1 MEPLQSTLLAHLSQV
16 PDFRRARG
24 QRFAWA
30 YLLALVAAAVAAG
43 QTSVL
48 AMVDWAQAHAAEL
61 FSTLQPAC
69 PRIPSPATWRRLLT
83 HIDLAAL
90 EQQVAAYNQA
100 LDQADGLAGAVAL
113 ADGQPWR
120 GQAIDGKDVRGASA
134 HGTHT
139 FLVSLVR
146 HESGYVLGQ
155 AAVDR
160 KTNEITVA
168 PHVLAGRDLT
178 GTVTTMDALLTQ
190 YALAQQIRNQNGHY
204 LMVIKKNQPTLYWA
218 AELVFREPPLPVRPG
233 ESVTGQTQGKQHG
246 RLETRRLTGTTALN
260 DYLRWWPDVAQV
272 LRRTCRRVNLRTGR
286 LEKEVTYGL
295 TSLPRELAGPAEL
308 EHFWRGHWTIE
319 NRVHYVRD
327 ETFGED
333 RCQLWT
339 GSGPQALA
347 AFRNA
352 VLSLLRFHGWS
363 NIAAATRNYASHPQR
378 ALRLLGAPAL

>member
-24 QRFAWA
+24 QRFAWS

-48 AMVDWAQAHAAEL
+48 AMVSWAHAHAAEL
-61 FSTLQPAC
+61 FGALQPAC
-69 PRIPSPATWRRLLT
+69 PRIPSAATWRRLLI
-83 HIDLAAL
+83 HIDVAAL

-100 LDQADGLAGAVAL
+100 LDQADALAGAVAL
-113 ADGQPWR
+113 QDGQPWR

-146 HESGYVLGQ
+146 HDSGYVLGQ

-168 PHVLAGRDLT
+168 PQVLAGRDLT

-190 YALAQQIRNQNGHY
+190 SALAQQIRRQNGHY
-204 LMVIKKNQPTLYWA
+204 LMVIKKNQPTLYGA
-218 AELVFREPPLPVRPG
+218 AALVFDEPPLPARPG
-233 ESVTGQTQGKQHG
+233 ESLSSQTQGKQHG
-246 RLETRRLTGTTALN
+246 RLETRRLVSTTALN
-260 DYLRWWPDVAQV
+260 DYLRWPDVAQV

-286 LEKEVTYGL
+286 LESEVTYGL

-319 NRVHYVRD
+319 HRVHYVRD

-333 RCQLWT
+333 RGQLWT

-347 AFRNA
+347 AIRNA
-352 VLSLLRFHGWS
+352 ILSLLRFHGWS
-363 NIAAATRNYASHPQR
+363 NIAAAVRNYASQPQR
-378 ALRLLGAPAL
+378 ALRLIGVPAL

>member
-16 PDFRRARG
+16 PDFRRACG
-24 QRFAWA
+24 QRFAWP

-48 AMVDWAQAHAAEL
+48 AMVDWAKAHAAEL
-61 FSTLQPAC
+61 FDTLQPTC
-69 PRIPSPATWRRLLT
+69 RRIPSPATWRRLLI

-90 EQQVAAYNQA
+90 EQQVAAHNQA
-100 LDQADGLAGAVAL
+100 LDQADALAGAIEL
-113 ADGQPWR
+113 GDGQRWR

-160 KTNEITVA
+160 KTHEITVA

-190 YALAQQIRNQNGHY
+190 YTLAQQIRRQNGHY
-204 LMVIKKNQPTLYWA
+204 LMVIKKNQPTLSWA
-218 AELVFREPPLPVRPG
+218 AALVFRDPPVPVRPG
-233 ESVTGQTQGKQHG
+233 ECLTGQTQGKQHG
-246 RLETRRLTGTTALN
+246 CLETRWLTRTTALN
-260 DYLRWWPDVAQV
+260 DYLRWPDVAQV
-272 LRRTCRRVNLRTGR
+272 LRRTCRRINLRTGR
-286 LEKEVTYGL
+286 VEKEVTYGL
-295 TSLPRELAGPAEL
+295 TSLPQALAGPAEL

-327 ETFGED
+327 EVFGED

-339 GSGPQALA
+339 GTGPQALA
-347 AFRNA
+347 AIRNA
-352 VLSLLRFHGWS
+352 ILSLLRFHGWS
-363 NIAAATRNYASHPQR
+363 NMAAAVRNYASHPQR
-378 ALRLLGAPAL
+378 VLQLIGVPTL

>member
-24 QRFAWA
+24 QRFAWS

-43 QTSVL
+43 QTNVL
-48 AMVDWAQAHAAEL
+48 AMVEWAKGHAAEL

-69 PRIPSPATWRRLLT
+69 PRIPSAATWRRLLS
-83 HIDLAAL
+83 HIDVAAL
-90 EQQVAAYNQA
+90 EQQVAAYNQT
-100 LDQADGLAGAVAL
+100 LDQADAVAGAVTL
-113 ADGQPWR
+113 RDGQPWR

-146 HESGYVLGQ
+146 HESGYVLQQ

-190 YALAQQIRNQNGHY
+190 YTLAQQIRRQNGHY

-218 AELVFREPPLPVRPG
+218 AELVFREPPVPVRPG
-233 ESVTGQTQGKQHG
+233 ECLTNQTQGKQHG
-246 RLETRRLTGTTALN
+246 RLETRRLTSTTALN
-260 DYLRWWPDVAQV
+260 DYLRWPNVAQV
-272 LRRTCRRVNLRTGR
+272 LRRTCRRINQRTGCV
-286 LEKEVTYGL
+286 ETEVTYGL
-295 TSLPRELAGPAEL
+295 TSLPRALAGPAEL
-308 EHFWRGHWTIE
+308 EHFWRSHWTIE

-339 GSGPQALA
+339 GAGPQALA
-347 AFRNA
+347 AIRNA
-352 VLSLLRFHGWS
+352 GLSLLRFHGWS
-363 NIAAATRNYASHPQR
+363 NMAAAVRNYASHPQR
-378 ALRLLGAPAL
+378 VLQLIGVPAL

>member
-1 MEPLQSTLLAHLSQV
+1 MDPLQSTLLAHLSQV

-24 QRFAWA
+24 QRFAWS

-43 QTSVL
+43 QTNVL
-48 AMVDWAQAHAAEL
+48 AMVEWAKAHAAEL

-69 PRIPSPATWRRLLT
+69 PRIPSPATWRRLLI

-100 LDQADGLAGAVAL
+100 LDQADALVGAL
-113 ADGQPWR
+113 ELGDGQRWR
-120 GQAIDGKDVRGASA
+120 GQAIDGKDVRGARA
-134 HGTHT
+134 HGTHA

-146 HESGYVLGQ
+146 HESGYVLRQ

-160 KTNEITVA
+160 KTNEITAA
-168 PHVLAGRDLT
+168 PHLLAGRDLT

-190 YALAQQIRNQNGHY
+190 AALAQQIRRQNGHY

-218 AELVFREPPLPVRPG
+218 AELVFRDPPVPVRPG
-233 ESVTGQTQGKQHG
+233 ECLTSQTQGKQHG
-246 RLETRRLTGTTALN
+246 RLETRQLTSTTALN
-260 DYLRWWPDVAQV
+260 DYLRWPDVAQV
-272 LRRTCRRVNLRTGR
+272 LRRTCRRLNLRTGR
-286 LEKEVTYGL
+286 LETEVTYGL
-295 TSLPRELAGPAEL
+295 TSLPRTLAGPAEL

-339 GSGPQALA
+339 ATGPQALA
-347 AFRNA
+347 AIRNA
-352 VLSLLRFHGWS
+352 ILSLLRFHGWS

-378 ALRLLGAPAL
+378 ALRLIGVPAL

>member
-30 YLLALVAAAVAAG
+30 YLLALVAAAIAAG

-83 HIDLAAL
+83 HIDLAVL

-100 LDQADGLAGAVAL
+100 LDEADALAGAVTL
-113 ADGQPWR
+113 ADGQAWR
-120 GQAIDGKDVRGASA
+120 GQALDGKDVRGASA

-190 YALAQQIRNQNGHY
+190 YALAQQIRQQNGHY

-218 AELVFREPPLPVRPG
+218 AELVFREPPVPGRPS
-233 ESVTGQTQGKQHG
+233 ESLSCQTQGKDHG
-246 RLETRRLTGTTALN
+246 RLETRRLASTTALN
-260 DYLRWWPDVAQV
+260 EYLRWPDVAQV
-272 LRRTCRRVNLRTGR
+272 LRRTCRRVNLRTGH

-295 TSLPRELAGPAEL
+295 TSLPRALAGPAEL

-352 VLSLLRFHGWS
+352 ILSLLRFHGWS
-363 NIAAATRNYASHPQR
+363 NIAAATRSYASHPQR

>member
-24 QRFAWA
+24 QRFAWS

-43 QTSVL
+43 QTSLL
-48 AMVDWAQAHAAEL
+48 AMVSWANAHAAEL
-61 FSTLQPAC
+61 YSTLQPAC
-69 PRIPSPATWRRLLT
+69 PRIPSVATWRRLLIQ
-83 HIDLAAL
+83 IDLAAL

-100 LDQADGLAGAVAL
+100 LDQADALAGAVAMQ
-113 ADGQPWR
+113 DGQRWR
-120 GQAIDGKDVRGASA
+120 GQAVDGKDVRGASA

-146 HESGYVLGQ
+146 HDSGYVLEQ

-160 KTNEITVA
+160 KTNEISVA
-168 PHVLAGRDLT
+168 PHLLAGRDLT

-190 YALAQQIRNQNGHY
+190 YALAQQIRSQHGHY
-204 LMVIKKNQPTLYWA
+204 LMVIKKNQPTLYEA
-218 AELVFREPPLPVRPG
+218 AELVFRTPPVPAQPG
-233 ESVTGQTQGKQHG
+233 ELLTSQTQGKDHG
-246 RLETRRLTGTTALN
+246 RLETRSLASTTALN
-260 DYLRWWPDVAQV
+260 DYLRWPDVAQV
-272 LRRTCRRVNLRTGR
+272 LRRTCRRRNLRSGR
-286 LEKEVTYGL
+286 LESEVTYGL
-295 TSLPRELAGPAEL
+295 TSLPRDLAGPAQL
-308 EHFWRGHWTIE
+308 EQLWRGHWTIE

-327 ETFGED
+327 VTLGED

-339 GSGPQALA
+339 GAAPQALA
-347 AFRNA
+347 AIRNA

-363 NIAAATRNYASHPQR
+363 NIAAATRNYASQPQR

>member
-48 AMVDWAQAHAAEL
+48 AMVDWANAHAAEL
-61 FSTLQPAC
+61 FSMLQPAC
-69 PRIPSPATWRRLLT
+69 PRIPSPATWRRLLI

-100 LDQADGLAGAVAL
+100 LDQADALAGAVEL
-113 ADGQPWR
+113 ADGQRWR
-120 GQAIDGKDVRGASA
+120 GQAIDGKDVRGAGA

-146 HESGYVLGQ
+146 HDSGYVLAQ

-168 PHVLAGRDLT
+168 PHLLAGRDLT

-190 YALAQQIRNQNGHY
+190 YALAQQIRQQNGHY
-204 LMVIKKNQPTLYWA
+204 LMVVKKNQPTLYWA
-218 AELVFREPPLPVRPG
+218 AELVFREPPVPVRPS
-233 ESVTGQTQGKQHG
+233 ESLSCQTQGKDHG
-246 RLETRRLTGTTALN
+246 RLETRRLASTTALN
-260 DYLRWWPDVAQV
+260 EYLRWPDVAQV
-272 LRRTCRRVNLRTGR
+272 LRRTCRRLNLRTGR
-286 LEKEVTYGL
+286 LESEVTYGL
-295 TSLPRELAGPAEL
+295 TSLPRDLAGPVQL
-308 EHFWRGHWTIE
+308 EQIWRGHWTIE